1 MTFGRA
7 SSFLLTGESGTG
19 KEVAARAIHE
29 LSARNV
35 GPFVAINCA
44 ALPESLLESELFG
57 HARGAFTDAKQ
68 ARRGLFVEA
77 NGGTLVLDEIGDMP
91 VAMQAKLLRALQ
103 ERRVRP
109 VGSDRDVSFDTRVI
123 AATNRDLESAI
134 KAGVFREDLYYRLNV
149 VNVVLPPLRRRGS
162 DVLLLAR
169 RFMLDSAARHQI
181 AVRAIS
187 PDAARC
193 LMRYDWPGNV
203 REFLNAIEHAVA
215 LARYDTLQVVD
226 LPQRIHKHTSPR
238 LSFDASSPDDFVSL
252 DELERRYILE
262 CLTAHG
268 GNKSATARV
277 LGVNRRTLQRELAL
291 WGEGGDGDVE
301 GSDSV

>member
-1 MTFGRA
+1 M
-7 SSFLLTGESGTG
+7 
-19 KEVAARAIHE
+19 
-29 LSARNV
+29 
-35 GPFVAINCA
+35 
-44 ALPESLLESELFG
+44 
-57 HARGAFTDAKQ
+57 
-68 ARRGLFVEA
+68 
-77 NGGTLVLDEIGDMP
+77 
-91 VAMQAKLLRALQ
+91 
-103 ERRVRP
+103 RP

>member
-1 MTFGRA
+1 
-7 SSFLLTGESGTG
+7 
-19 KEVAARAIHE
+19 
-29 LSARNV
+29 
-35 GPFVAINCA
+35 
-44 ALPESLLESELFG
+44 
-57 HARGAFTDAKQ
+57 
-68 ARRGLFVEA
+68 
-77 NGGTLVLDEIGDMP
+77 
-91 VAMQAKLLRALQ
+91 
-103 ERRVRP
+103 VRP